1 MPNIFTIMTESSRG
15 MQGLAMAQSPIDMPM
30 AIANATQVL
39 HSFQSSFFK
48 LPD

>member
-1 MPNIFTIMTESSRG
+1 MTESSRG
-15 MQGLAMAQSPIDMPM
+15 MQGLAQARPPIDSHKPV
-30 AIANATQVL
+30 ITIGSATQVM